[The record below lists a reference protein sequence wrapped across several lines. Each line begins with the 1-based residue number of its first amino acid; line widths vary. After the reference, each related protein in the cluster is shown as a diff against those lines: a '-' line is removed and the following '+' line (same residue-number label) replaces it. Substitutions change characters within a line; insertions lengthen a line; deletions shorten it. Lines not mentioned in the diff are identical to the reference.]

1 MAQHNSGGKW
11 SPPCLVLEQL
21 NIHNGKNK
29 PLPLVTPYMHIKNHC
44 QIIINLDVK
53 GKSISPQKTML
64 NTLHAF
70 GLEKDFLRH
79 QSTNA
84 KGKNMTH

>member
-1 MAQHNSGGKW
+1 M
-11 SPPCLVLEQL
+11 
-21 NIHNGKNK
+21 
-29 PLPLVTPYMHIKNHC
+29 
-44 QIIINLDVK
+44 IINLDVK
-53 GKSISPQKTML
+53 GKSISPQKTTL

-84 KGKNMTH
+84 KGKNMTRLTTLK

>member
-1 MAQHNSGGKW
+1 M
-11 SPPCLVLEQL
+11 
-21 NIHNGKNK
+21 
-29 PLPLVTPYMHIKNHC
+29 
-44 QIIINLDVK
+44 IINLDVK

-64 NTLHAF
+64 NTLYAF